1 MYEFDSRVR
10 YSETGKD
17 GKLTLEAI
25 LNYFQDCTT
34 FHSEEIGYGIEFL
47 AEQKKVWVLLSWQIV
62 VERYPKFGEKIK
74 IATKAYDFK
83 RSFGYRNFMMYDENN
98 VCTAYANSVWLY
110 MDTEKMRP
118 VPVNQEQAERYHIE
132 EKLPMKYADMKIV
145 IPEAAA
151 IQCPAYRV
159 QNYQIDTNGH
169 VNNGQYLNMAYAAIG
184 EEILVK
190 QMRAEYRKS
199 AMAGDLI
206 QPVVYK
212 VADHYVVT
220 LNNEENK
227 AFAVIEFLLA

>member
-34 FHSEEIGYGIEFL
+34 FHSEEVGCGIEVL
-47 AEQKKVWVLLSWQIV
+47 AEQKKVWVLLSWQIIV
-62 VERYPKFGEKIK
+62 DRYPKFGEKIK

-83 RSFGYRNFMMYDENN
+83 RSFGYRNFMMYDANN
-98 VCTAYANSVWLY
+98 VCIAYANSVWLY
-110 MDTEKMRP
+110 MDTEKMIP
-118 VPVNQEQAERYHIE
+118 VRVNQEQAEKYHIE
-132 EKLPMKYADMKIV
+132 EKLHMEYADMKIL
-145 IPEAAA
+145 IPEVPAVS
-151 IQCPAYRV
+151 CPVYHV

-184 EEILVK
+184 EEISVK
-190 QMRAEYRKS
+190 QMRAEYKKS
-199 AMAGDLI
+199 AKAGDLI

-212 VADHYVVT
+212 TQNYYVVA

>member
-34 FHSEEIGYGIEFL
+34 FHSEEIGCGIEFL
-47 AEQKKVWVLLSWQIV
+47 AEQKKVWVLLSWQIIV
-62 VERYPKFGEKIK
+62 NRYPKFGEKIK

-83 RSFGYRNFMMYDENN
+83 RSFGYRNFMMYDEEN
-98 VCTAYANSVWLY
+98 VCIAYANSVWLY
-110 MDTEKMRP
+110 MDTEKMMP
-118 VPVNQEQAERYHIE
+118 VRVNQEQAEKYHIE
-132 EKLPMKYADMKIV
+132 EKLPMEYADMKIL
-145 IPEAAA
+145 IPNETA
-151 IQCPAYRV
+151 IQCPAYHV

-184 EEILVK
+184 EEITVK
-190 QMRAEYRKS
+190 QMRAEYKKS

-206 QPVVYK
+206 RPVVYK
-212 VADHYVVT
+212 TQDHYVVT
-220 LNNEENK
+220 LNNEEDK

>member
-34 FHSEEIGYGIEFL
+34 FHSEEIGCGIEFL
-47 AEQKKVWVLLSWQIV
+47 AEQKKVWVLLSWQIIV
-62 VERYPKFGEKIK
+62 DRYPKFGEKIK

-98 VCTAYANSVWLY
+98 VCIAYANSVWLY
-110 MDTEKMRP
+110 MDTEKMIP
-118 VPVNQEQAERYHIE
+118 VRVNQEQAEKYHIE
-132 EKLPMKYADMKIV
+132 EKLPMEYADMKIL
-145 IPEAAA
+145 IPEVPAVS
-151 IQCPAYRV
+151 CPVYHV

-184 EEILVK
+184 EEISVK

-212 VADHYVVT
+212 TQDHYVVT

-227 AFAVIEFLLA
+227 AFAVIEFLMA

>member
-1 MYEFDSRVR
+1 MYEFDGRVR

-34 FHSEEIGYGIEFL
+34 FHSEEIGCGIEFL
-47 AEQKKVWVLLSWQIV
+47 AEQKKVWVLLSWQIIV
-62 VERYPKFGEKIK
+62 NRYPKFGEKIK

-83 RSFGYRNFMMYDENN
+83 RSFGYRNFMMYDEEN

-110 MDTEKMRP
+110 MDTEKMVP
-118 VPVNQEQAERYHIE
+118 VRVNQEQVEKYHIE
-132 EKLPMKYADMKIV
+132 EKLPMEYADMKIL
-145 IPEAAA
+145 IPKEEA
-151 IQCPAYRV
+151 IQCPAYHV

-184 EEILVK
+184 EEITVK
-190 QMRAEYRKS
+190 QMRAEYKKS

-206 QPVVYK
+206 RPVVYK
-212 VADHYVVT
+212 TQEHYVVT
-220 LNNEENK
+220 LNNEEDK

>member
-34 FHSEEIGYGIEFL
+34 FHSEEIGYGIEYL
-47 AEQKKVWVLLSWQIV
+47 AEQKKIWVLLSWQIV
-62 VERYPKFGEKIK
+62 VDRYPKFGEKIK
-74 IATKAYDFK
+74 IATKAYNFK
-83 RSFGYRNFMMYDENN
+83 SSFGYRNFMMYDENH
-98 VCTAYANSVWLY
+98 VCVAYANSVWLY
-110 MDTEKMRP
+110 MDTEKMVP
-118 VPVNQEQAERYHIE
+118 VRVNQEQAEKYHIE
-132 EKLPMKYADMKIV
+132 EKFPMEYADMKIA
-145 IPEAAA
+145 IPESPATP
-151 IQCPAYRV
+151 CPAYYV

-169 VNNGQYLNMAYAAIG
+169 VNNGQYLNMAYAVIG
-184 EEILVK
+184 EEIAVK

-199 AMAGDLI
+199 AVAGDLI
-206 QPVVYK
+206 KPVVYK
-212 VADHYVVT
+212 KLDQYVVA

>member
-1 MYEFDSRVR
+1 MYEFDSRIR

-34 FHSEEIGYGIEFL
+34 FHSEEIGCGIEFL

-62 VERYPKFGEKIK
+62 VNRYPKFGEKIK

-83 RSFGYRNFMMYDENN
+83 RSFGYRNFMMYDKDN

-110 MDTEKMRP
+110 MDTEKMMP
-118 VPVNQEQAERYHIE
+118 VRVNQEQVEKYHIE
-132 EKLPMKYADMKIV
+132 EKLPMEYADMKIL
-145 IPEAAA
+145 IPKEEAIHCAV
-151 IQCPAYRV
+151 YHV

-184 EEILVK
+184 EEIKVK
-190 QMRAEYRKS
+190 QMRAEYKKS
-199 AMAGDLI
+199 AVAGDLI
-206 QPVVYK
+206 RPVVYK
-212 VADHYVVT
+212 TQGHYVVT
-220 LNNEENK
+220 LNNEEDK